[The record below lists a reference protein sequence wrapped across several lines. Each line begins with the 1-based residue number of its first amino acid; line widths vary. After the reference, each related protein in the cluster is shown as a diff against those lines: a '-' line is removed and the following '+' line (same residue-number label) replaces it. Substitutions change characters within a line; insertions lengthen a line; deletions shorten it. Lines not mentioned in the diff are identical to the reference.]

1 MSVATDT
8 VSQGEIIPEAIE
20 EVLIEKVYPMADLR
34 SLLDRLI
41 DSLGL
46 GLKEPSWLYTIVSL
60 AIVLVATS
68 VVWGILKLLFVRTI
82 PRLLQR
88 IPLLSKAGRS
98 TRQIVDKVIMILT
111 VSLFLGLLPLVWAE
125 TSVWS
130 RIISVVGKVWITWM
144 IAQLIG
150 YLLDSIRGFM
160 LSSSKYRH
168 SPFVN
173 LFQVFKWIV
182 YFIVCLITVSI
193 VFSVDMTSIGAGL
206 TALSAVLMLV
216 FKDTILGFVASIQLS
231 NDDMVRVGDWV
242 TVPKYGVD
250 GDVIDISLATIKVL
264 NFDKTISTI
273 PPYSMVSETFQ
284 NWRPMQESGGRRVKR
299 AIYIDMLSI
308 RYADDALL
316 ERVKHSR
323 ELRGYVETA
332 VVELATDNQEN
343 GVEDSYSKRR
353 LTNIGLFRRYISE
366 YLKRHPRVHKE
377 YTCMVRQLQPTN
389 TGLPLELY
397 FFTDTT
403 AWEEYEDIQS
413 DIFDHLL
420 AVIGVFDLKV
430 FQEVNGNSLS
440 ALMQTK
446 PTADE
451 IEA

>member
-8 VSQGEIIPEAIE
+8 VSQGEMIPEAIE

-41 DSLGL
+41 DSLGM

-68 VVWGILKLLFVRTI
+68 IVWGILKLLFVRTI

-332 VVELATDNQEN
+332 VVELATDNLEK

-366 YLKRHPRVHKE
+366 NLKRHPRVHKE

>member
-125 TSVWS
+125 PTVWS

-144 IAQLIG
+144 VAQLIG

-332 VVELATDNQEN
+332 VVELATDNLEK

-420 AVIGVFDLKV
+420 AVIEVFDLKV

-451 IEA
+451 IEV

>member
-8 VSQGEIIPEAIE
+8 VSQGEMIPEAIE

-41 DSLGL
+41 DSLGM

-111 VSLFLGLLPLVWAE
+111 VSLFLGFLPLVWAE
-125 TSVWS
+125 PTVWS

-144 IAQLIG
+144 VAQLIG

-299 AIYIDMLSI
+299 AIHIDMLSI

-332 VVELATDNQEN
+332 VVELATDNLEK